1 MNACVKAYGNK
12 DPVSVI
18 GEASDPKN
26 VKTRL
31 LDEEIRFIF
40 RSRVLNPRWIDGLKP
55 HGFRGVQEVMN
66 TIEYTFGWDVT
77 SDAVDDWEYQA
88 AAEHFLFDE
97 ENRKWIEEN
106 NPYAMH
112 NIAGRL
118 LEAYER
124 GFWETDDETIK
135 KLQDIFL
142 ESEEYLEQMGDLHE

>member
-1 MNACVKAYGNK
+1 
-12 DPVSVI
+12 
-18 GEASDPKN
+18 
-26 VKTRL
+26 
-31 LDEEIRFIF
+31 
-40 RSRVLNPRWIDGLKP
+40 
-55 HGFRGVQEVMN
+55 MN

-112 NIAGRL
+112 NIVGRL

-135 KLQDIFL
+135 KLQDIYL
-142 ESEEYLEQMGDLHE
+142 ESEEYLERMGDLNE